1 MDDLNDELVFIEED
15 GPGRDSEGAACPW
28 RILVV
33 DDDPGV
39 HEATRFALANVII
52 LDRPLALF
60 HASSG
65 AEAVALLRV
74 TEKIAVVLLDV
85 VMESDDAGLRMVHTI
100 RNELKLAN
108 CRIILRTGQPGQAPE
123 AETITRY
130 DINDYKTKS
139 ELTQNRLFITLT
151 TAIRSYDQLLRLDAT
166 RLGLEKIVAAS
177 NQFIAEQGLQSFADG
192 VITQIAGL
200 LGVDP
205 EGLVCCAAAQ
215 DSPLLNGHPEF
226 RIIAA
231 AGQFRSLIQRRLSEI
246 DDPRIVG
253 QLTTAL
259 KERRSL
265 IEARNLTLYFA
276 KTPAEGFAAFI
287 DSAKPISDVDQELLK
302 VFCTNIALCAKNI
315 ELVTKLRRDA
325 FFDRQ
330 LGLPNRTA
338 LVCELDQRMMKEQE
352 SGCALAIVDIDQFAS
367 ANDLLGHDYGDALLK
382 ATAQRLGEH
391 LPANVFIARLA
402 GDAFAVM
409 GPKIAVNGETIQGC
423 FQTPFVIEGVH
434 QPVSACVGITLL
446 ESGGRSGIEYIRDS
460 YLALKQAKAA
470 GLGQTV
476 LFSQDLGSAVRER
489 AHLLRDLR
497 LAFEQKQLFLSYQPQ
512 IELSSGRII
521 GVEALMRWRRE
532 DGVLVSPERFI
543 PIAEQS
549 GLIVDM
555 GRWLLQAALQAL
567 QRFRATGCADLR
579 MAVNISPV
587 QLRQPGFVESV
598 SEALRLTRSR
608 PADLELEITESVA
621 VGGLDP
627 VIALLK
633 RLRAMGATVAID
645 DFGTG
650 YSSLAYLDK
659 LPADRLKIDRS
670 FVRALE
676 RDDNGTRIA
685 RTIIVLGRELGL
697 QVIAEGVENQNL
709 EELVQALGCNETQGY
724 HYGHP
729 MQESE
734 FIAWHARYKG
744 DQD

>member
-1 MDDLNDELVFIEED
+1 MHDVNDELVFVEDD
-15 GPGRDSEGAACPW
+15 GPWSDKDGAACPW

-39 HEATRFALANVII
+39 HEATRFALANIII

-85 VMESDDAGLRMVHTI
+85 VMESDDAGLRMVDII

-139 ELTQNRLFITLT
+139 ELTQNRLFLTLT

-166 RLGLEKIVAAS
+166 RRGLEKIVAAS

-200 LGVDP
+200 LGVEP

-215 DSPLLNGHPEF
+215 DSPLVNGRREF
-226 RIIAA
+226 HIIAA
-231 AGQFRSLIQRRLSEI
+231 AGHFRALIQRRLCEI
-246 DDPRIVG
+246 DDPRILG
-253 QLTTAL
+253 QLMMAL

-265 IEARNLTLYFA
+265 IEPNNITLYFA

-287 DSAKPISDVDQELLK
+287 DSARPISEVDQELLK

-338 LVCELDQRMMKEQE
+338 LVCELDQTMTKQE
-352 SGCALAIVDIDQFAS
+352 SGCALAIVDIDQFAV

-391 LPANVFIARLA
+391 LPANVFIARLG

-409 GPKIAVNGETIQGC
+409 GPKISVNGETIQAC

-446 ESGGRSGIEYIRDS
+446 ESGLRSGIEYIRDS
-460 YLALKQAKAA
+460 YLALKQAKTA

-476 LFSQDLGSAVRER
+476 LFSQELGSAVRER

-497 LAFEQKQLFLSYQPQ
+497 LSFEQQQLFLTYQPQ

-532 DGVLVSPERFI
+532 DGALVPPESFI

-555 GRWLLQAALQAL
+555 GRWLLQTALQAL
-567 QRFRATGCADLR
+567 QRFRVVGCTDLR

-587 QLRQPGFVESV
+587 QLRQPGFIESV
-598 SEALRLTRSR
+598 SEALHLTRSR

-621 VGGLDP
+621 VGGLEP

-633 RLRAMGATVAID
+633 RLRAMGVTVAID

-659 LPADRLKIDRS
+659 LPADRLKLDRS

-685 RTIIVLGRELGL
+685 RMIVVLGRELGL
-697 QVIAEGVENQNL
+697 QVIAEGVENQKL
-709 EELVQALGCNETQGY
+709 EELVMALGCNETQGY

-744 DQD
+744 KQA

>member
-1 MDDLNDELVFIEED
+1 MHDVNDELVFVEDD
-15 GPGRDSEGAACPW
+15 GPWSDKDGAACPW

-39 HEATRFALANVII
+39 HEATRFALANIII

-85 VMESDDAGLRMVHTI
+85 VMESDDAGLRMVDII

-139 ELTQNRLFITLT
+139 ELTQNRLFLTLT

-166 RLGLEKIVAAS
+166 RRGLEKIVAAS

-200 LGVDP
+200 LGVEP

-215 DSPLLNGHPEF
+215 DSPLVNGRREF
-226 RIIAA
+226 HIIAA
-231 AGQFRSLIQRRLSEI
+231 AGHFRALIQRRLCEI
-246 DDPRIVG
+246 DDPRILG
-253 QLTTAL
+253 QLMMAL

-265 IEARNLTLYFA
+265 IEPNNITLYFA

-287 DSAKPISDVDQELLK
+287 DSARPISEVDQELLK

-338 LVCELDQRMMKEQE
+338 LVCELDQTMTKQE
-352 SGCALAIVDIDQFAS
+352 SGCALAIVDIDQFAV

-391 LPANVFIARLA
+391 LPANVFIARLG

-409 GPKIAVNGETIQGC
+409 GPKISVNGETIQAC

-446 ESGGRSGIEYIRDS
+446 ESGLRSGIEYIRDS
-460 YLALKQAKAA
+460 YLALKQAKTA

-476 LFSQDLGSAVRER
+476 LFSQELGSAVRER

-497 LAFEQKQLFLSYQPQ
+497 LSFEQQQLFLTYQPQ

-532 DGVLVSPERFI
+532 DGALVPPESFI

-555 GRWLLQAALQAL
+555 GRWLLQTALQAL
-567 QRFRATGCADLR
+567 QRFRVVGCTDLR

-587 QLRQPGFVESV
+587 QLRQPGFIESV
-598 SEALRLTRSR
+598 SEAYHPS
-608 PADLELEITESVA
+608 
-621 VGGLDP
+621 
-627 VIALLK
+627 LL
-633 RLRAMGATVAID
+633 M
-645 DFGTG
+645 
-650 YSSLAYLDK
+650 
-659 LPADRLKIDRS
+659 
-670 FVRALE
+670 
-676 RDDNGTRIA
+676 
-685 RTIIVLGRELGL
+685 
-697 QVIAEGVENQNL
+697 
-709 EELVQALGCNETQGY
+709 
-724 HYGHP
+724 
-729 MQESE
+729 
-734 FIAWHARYKG
+734 
-744 DQD
+744 